1 MNSLMKGY
9 MDATT
14 SLMNFLKAFESAL
27 EQKKEDIELAKFC
40 EVNNV
45 VSLLIASPYEKQTS
59 ELLMKHVLT
68 KTQQQLSQCMLY
80 KSEKIDR

>member
-27 EQKKEDIELAKFC
+27 EQRKEGTELAKFC
-40 EVNNV
+40 ELNNV
-45 VSLLIASPYEKQTS
+45 ILLLTASPYEKQAS
-59 ELLMKHVLT
+59 ELLMKHALT